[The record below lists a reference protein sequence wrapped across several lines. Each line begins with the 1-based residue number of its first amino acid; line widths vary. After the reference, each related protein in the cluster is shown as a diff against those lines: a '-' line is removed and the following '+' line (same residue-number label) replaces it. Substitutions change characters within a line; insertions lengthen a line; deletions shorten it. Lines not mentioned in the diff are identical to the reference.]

1 MWSTWTTGQGGE
13 CRLTVLEC
21 LLLNCLFRYRYWCRM
36 VDEAVRLLIQ
46 AAESLKG
53 HMAERLAKEKEQA
66 AFPAEVA
73 AGHHAQAWGCRQL
86 VSVVLRELPHSCQLI
101 KVSAPPCSP
110 SEGDRVLLSE
120 LLQAEWLL
128 LIECAQKMVVG
139 NWIRVALL
147 VHLCNM
153 LCLLTIWLEWLELV
167 KEKVFPTVEFWELST
182 C

>member
-1 MWSTWTTGQGGE
+1 MVGE
-13 CRLTVLEC
+13 V
-21 LLLNCLFRYRYWCRM
+21 
-36 VDEAVRLLIQ
+36 VRLPVQ
-46 AAESLKG
+46 AVVSLES
-53 HMAERLAKEKEQA
+53 HMGERLAKDKEQD
-66 AFPAEVA
+66 AFPTEVA
-73 AGHHAQAWGCRQL
+73 AGHTQAWGCRQL

-110 SEGDRVLLSE
+110 SEGDPVLVSE

-167 KEKVFPTVEFWELST
+167 KGKVFPAVEFWELSG